1 MRYNQVSSA
10 DVRTC
15 GRAEQVH
22 VLSCIPKRSSE
33 NVSID
38 VLDTP
43 DVPRYLRTM
52 YSHGNNNWINPNN
65 NYYAKLRN
73 L

>member
-1 MRYNQVSSA
+1 MFCRVFQKEA
-10 DVRTC
+10 QRM
-15 GRAEQVH
+15 
-22 VLSCIPKRSSE
+22 